1 MSYKHQHLLLI
12 IVSAFLAV
20 TLPFYITIGWEAV
33 GIILILP
40 LITKGLGSE
49 VGAHR
54 LWSHRSFSTHR
65 WVEKTLIVLDTL
77 AGEGSILA
85 FAGIHRLH
93 HQYSDTVD
101 DPHNP
106 HTHPWRTTFYQH
118 NTDKF
123 NARIIRDLIS
133 DPWLVWQH
141 KNYFRIQIAIILL
154 LALVSI
160 TALWYYAVNVLFT
173 IWIDF
178 LVDVVCH
185 RWGSADNELP
195 NTSKN
200 NRWTMPLLLGADLH
214 NNHHARPG
222 EWNNA
227 WGRYK
232 FDLWAQIIR
241 LIKI

>member
-1 MSYKHQHLLLI
+1 LI
-12 IVSAFLAV
+12 
-20 TLPFYITIGWEAV
+20 LPFYITLGWETP
-33 GIILILP
+33 IIIFALYFA
-40 LITKGLGSE
+40 TKCIGSE

-54 LWSHRSFSTHR
+54 LWSHRSYATR
-65 WVEKTLIVLDTL
+65 PWIEKILIVLDTF

-106 HTHPWRTTFYQH
+106 HTHPWRTTFFQH

-123 NARIIRDLIS
+123 NARLIKDLIAN
-133 DPWLVWQH
+133 PWLVWQH
-141 KNYFRIQIAIILL
+141 KNYFKIQTVILL
-154 LALVSI
+154 TLSLVSI
-160 TALWYYAVNVLFT
+160 TALWYYAVNVLVT
-173 IWIDF
+173 IWTDF

-185 RWGSADNELP
+185 RWGSNDNGLS

-200 NRWTMPLLLGADLH
+200 NRWAGIFLMGAHLH

-227 WGRYK
+227 WGQYK

-241 LIKI
+241 LIKV